1 MTEQEVFILA
11 DQALNAVVDQ
21 IRDDQWD
28 LVVPDDMTRT
38 PGITLRQTINYHAYD
53 DAWVP
58 HVLAGETMEEVGDR
72 YDGDLLG
79 DHPKLNFAS
88 IAETAVLAVRDFD
101 DPDRIVHL
109 SYGDWPAREYLKHIT
124 SFRGLRARTTS
135 RSSSVR
141 TRPCRRTWSGACGTR
156 SRPAPRSG
164 ASSASTVR
172 RCRCRTTPRCSRG
185 CSGSRAGSP
194 PEPSGRGSRSRPSSL
209 TGRSPPL
216 YTAALATVGLLAR
229 HGRNSCASSYIHRGR
244 KTWTRPQEGSL
255 SRSSRS
261 SC

>member
-11 DQALNAVVDQ
+11 DQALTAVVDQ

-79 DHPKLNFAS
+79 DHPKLNFTS
-88 IAETAVLAVRDFD
+88 IAETAMLAVRDCK

-124 SFRGLRARTTS
+124 SFRGLRAYDIAKFI
-135 RSSSVR
+135 
-141 TRPCRRTWSGACGTR
+141 GAD
-156 SRPAPRSG
+156 
-164 ASSASTVR
+164 
-172 RCRCRTTPRCSRG
+172 TTPPPDLVRG
-185 CSGSRAGSP
+185 LWVEIAPGAEEWRKLGVYGPAVPVPDDAPLQQRLLG
-194 PEPSGRGSRSRPSSL
+194 L
-209 TGRSPPL
+209 TGRQP
-216 YTAALATVGLLAR
+216 G
-229 HGRNSCASSYIHRGR
+229 
-244 KTWTRPQEGSL
+244 
-255 SRSSRS
+255 
-261 SC
+261 